1 MQLFKTLFTSTVCFA
16 VLSACTQTHSL
27 STPKNHDNKF
37 FGDTHNQGTH
47 FLQGEEP
54 ERVFST
60 RKDCV
65 DRKDFGANL
74 NYSSEQ
80 PYRLDHSIHPNF
92 VTTNPTATEL
102 PVSSGDL
109 VELLLENGEGF
120 SGRYVVSQ
128 SGFLTI
134 PLLPPIHAAGKTAN
148 YLAEKIELELI
159 RADLFRPDV
168 AKVSIQVLNL
178 SSISVQVSGA
188 VFQPGRVT
196 INSARANNVM
206 EERIGAFGDFS
217 QKRLLSEA
225 IRAASGIRPDAQ
237 LDKVLLLRNGW
248 KVEVDLSGIL
258 TGQTVKDYPLIEGDK
273 VIVPSTGCFQTHLV
287 RPSQITPKGFRVF
300 MSNLTDSALN
310 NAAAAVGR
318 YSTNIPY
325 GTRLLQAA
333 VSANCV
339 GGKEW
344 TNAPRTVLLASNH
357 PITGETQVIE
367 RSVEQLMRQ
376 AVREDINPYLM
387 PNDAVACYDSTV
399 TNLSSVASTLVTL
412 IAPFKQLSMR

>member
-1 MQLFKTLFTSTVCFA
+1 MNLSRILITSAVCFT

-80 PYRLDHSIHPNF
+80 PYQLDHSVHPSFIFSNKYSD
-92 VTTNPTATEL
+92 AEL
-102 PVSSGDL
+102 PISSGDL
-109 VELLLENGEGF
+109 IELLLENGEGF
-120 SGRYVVSQ
+120 SGRYVISQ
-128 SGFLTI
+128 TGFLTI
-134 PLLPPIHAAGKTAN
+134 PLLPPIHAAGKTKD
-148 YLAEKIELELI
+148 YIAEKIELELI

-168 AKVSIQVLNL
+168 AKVSVQVLNL
-178 SSISVQVSGA
+178 AAVSVQVSGA

-196 INSARANNVM
+196 INSKRANNVM
-206 EERIGAFGDFS
+206 EERIGAFGDHS
-217 QKRLLSEA
+217 QKRLMSEA
-225 IRAASGIRPDAQ
+225 IRAASGVRPDAQ
-237 LDKVLLLRNGW
+237 LEKVLLLRNGW
-248 KVEVDLSGIL
+248 QVEVDLSGIL
-258 TGQTVKDYPLIEGDK
+258 TGETVKDYPLIEGDK
-273 VIVPSTGCFQTHLV
+273 IIVPSTGCFQTHLV
-287 RPSQITPKGFRVF
+287 RPSEITPKGFRVF

-357 PITGETQVIE
+357 PITGETQVVE

-399 TNLSSVASTLVTL
+399 TNLTSVATTLVTL
-412 IAPFKQLSMR
+412 IAPFKLL